1 MAIKGMT
8 MNTRTATAER
18 GLSPLNDE
26 SFGRRLIRFN
36 TAGSVDNGKSTLIG
50 RLLYDSGGLPED
62 VIATIAARSRESG
75 KLNLAAFT
83 DGLKAERERG
93 ITIDASYRYFQRGE
107 RDFIVA
113 DSPGH
118 FEFTRNMLT
127 ATSHSDA
134 TLILVDAEH
143 GIVEQNRRHAYL
155 AAMAGVKNIAILV
168 NKLDLVGFSQARFD
182 AISGSFSR
190 LLDKLPGVQVTYIPI
205 SALQGENIVESSS
218 RMPWY
223 SGPSVL
229 GYLEHLSDDA
239 AVPVDRLRA
248 VVQWIEHAKTLASRE
263 VVVRLDTG
271 TIHNG
276 ETLRASPRGHDV
288 VVADLHAQG
297 TFVSTTSAPHARF
310 HVNRDA
316 RLQRGDVLSR
326 ADESPRVSQRIEAHI
341 CWMAN
346 TPLTLEGQYLVR
358 IGSQL
363 VEASLDQVIRRTDI
377 GTFEEIDDARS
388 LSLNDVGTVLLNLA
402 EPVAATPFTEDRRGG
417 ALIVIDP
424 RSGETVAAGGVLSA

>member
-1 MAIKGMT
+1 MT
-8 MNTRTATAER
+8 IHTSTPERTTRTLAPEN
-18 GLSPLNDE
+18 P
-26 SFGRRLIRFN
+26 GRRLIRFN

-93 ITIDASYRYFQRGE
+93 ITIDASYRYFHRGE

-155 AAMAGVKNIAILV
+155 ASMAGVKNIAILV
-168 NKLDLVGFSQARFD
+168 NKLDLFSFSQARFD
-182 AISGSFSR
+182 EISGDFSR

-205 SALQGENIVESSS
+205 SALHGENIVESST

-229 GYLEHLSDDA
+229 SYLEEISQDA

-248 VVQWIEHAKTLASRE
+248 VVQWIEQAKAVAGRE
-263 VVVRLDTG
+263 VVVRLDAG
-271 TIHNG
+271 TIRNG
-276 ETLRASPRGHDV
+276 DTLLASPRGENV
-288 VVADLHAQG
+288 VVTDLHAG
-297 TFVSTTSAPHARF
+297 GAFVDATSASQARF
-310 HVNRDA
+310 QVNRGSN
-316 RLQRGDVLSR
+316 LQRGDVLSP
-326 ADESPRVSQRIEAHI
+326 ADKPSQASRQIEAHI
-341 CWMAN
+341 CWMVE
-346 TPLTLEGQYLVR
+346 TPLATEERYLVR
-358 IGSQL
+358 IGSQI
-363 VEASLDQVIRRTDI
+363 VEATLDHVIRRTDI
-377 GTFEEIDDARS
+377 GSFEQIEDPTP
-388 LSLNDVGTVLLNLA
+388 LSLNEVGTIRLTLSD
-402 EPVAATPFTEDRRGG
+402 PVATAPFARDRRGG
-417 ALIVIDP
+417 SLIVIDP